1 MKSSLPTPMF
11 RHTYSHR
18 EVDGRHALHAL
29 AHHLPK
35 APMTIAALQPV
46 HMVGMTDCLAKSC
59 NDTLRMQK
67 VETSAIPLTHVPM
80 PKLPPHASVSAPAT
94 RNHVGSVKLACAFLS
109 GKVPVAFIG

>member
-1 MKSSLPTPMF
+1 MSQSLPAPKF
-11 RHTYSHR
+11 RHTFSHR
-18 EVDGRHALHAL
+18 EVEGRHALSSI

-46 HMVGMTDCLAKSC
+46 HMVGMTDRFAKSS
-59 NDTLRMQK
+59 NDTLRTQK

-94 RNHVGSVKLACAFLS
+94 RNHVGTVKLNCAFLS

>member
-1 MKSSLPTPMF
+1 MMATPLF

-18 EVDGRHALHAL
+18 EVPDRHPLHAL

-46 HMVGMTDCLAKSC
+46 HIVGMTPKLAHGGMPHHH
-59 NDTLRMQK
+59 NEK
-67 VETSAIPLTHVPM
+67 VEVSKIPLTHVPM

-94 RNHVGSVKLACAFLS
+94 RNHVGSVKLKCAFLS
-109 GKVPVAFIG
+109 GKAPVAFIG